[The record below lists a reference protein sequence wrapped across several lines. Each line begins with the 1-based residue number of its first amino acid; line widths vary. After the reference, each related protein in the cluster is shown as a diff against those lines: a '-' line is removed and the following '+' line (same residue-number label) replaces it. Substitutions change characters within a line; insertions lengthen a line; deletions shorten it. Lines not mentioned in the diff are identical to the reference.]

1 MNILLQTIERL
12 GKPVYYFALDLSL
25 SELERTFSEIT
36 VRNYNHV
43 KLAALHGTYEDGLA
57 WLKETA
63 DQYPSTSVLSLGS
76 SIGNF
81 SRQEAADFL
90 KSFATVLGPADYLLV
105 GLDACQ
111 DPDRV
116 YKAYNDSENVTHE
129 FYRNGLGHANRLL
142 SYEAFKQPE
151 WAIVGKYDKVSD
163 RHEAFYQALNKVVIE
178 KAVFQK
184 GDLLKLEDAYK
195 YSTSQ
200 SDQLWHDAGL
210 IDQIAYSN
218 ARGDYNLHL
227 LTPCRVSLPTNPS
240 EYAVG
245 PVPSIRE
252 WQELWTLWDT
262 ATRAMIPAEELME
275 KPIKLRNNL
284 IFYLGHIPAF
294 ADIHMTRA
302 TAGKPTDP
310 AYYHST
316 FERGIDPD
324 VDNPEVC
331 HQHSEIPDTWP
342 PLEEMLAYQARVRS
356 RVTSLTEAANDDRK
370 VARAV
375 WLAFEHEAMH
385 LETFLYMLLQSER
398 VLPPPG
404 WPTPDFKALA
414 AEAEL
419 SRVTNKWYHVTSTTL
434 TLGLDDP
441 ENDLGPDRYFGW
453 DNERPPRKVT
463 VGAFEAQARPV
474 SNGDYAKFLDATTTF
489 GPLPAS
495 WTTCGPKDGLSN
507 GYAGEA
513 SKNGSSCHVEHTQN
527 GVDRKSFTEGKFVRT
542 VYGPVPL
549 QLALDWP
556 VMASYDELAAYA
568 KWAGGRIPT
577 LEEAHS
583 IYNYVEMRKDEA
595 IEVPNSLISAVNG

>member
-1 MNILLQTIERL
+1 MKILLQAIERL

-36 VRNYNHV
+36 VESYNYV
-43 KLAALHGTYEDGLA
+43 KLAALHGTYDDGLA

-63 DQYPSTSVLSLGS
+63 DQYPSTSVLTLGS

-81 SRQEAADFL
+81 SRQEAAEFL
-90 KSFATVLGPADYLLV
+90 ESFSSVLGPADHLLV

-111 DPDRV
+111 DPDRI
-116 YKAYNDSENVTHE
+116 YRAYNDSKHVTHE
-129 FYRNGLGHANRLL
+129 FYRNGLDHANRLL
-142 SYEAFKQPE
+142 GHEAFKQSE
-151 WAIVGKYDKVSD
+151 WAIVGQYDKVSG
-163 RHEAFYQALNKVVIE
+163 RHEAFYQALK
-178 KAVFQK
+178 KAVIAKMVFRK
-184 GDLLKLEDAYK
+184 GDLLKLEDAFK
-195 YSTSQ
+195 YSTGQ

-210 IDQIAYSN
+210 INQIAYSN

-227 LTPCRVSLPTNPS
+227 LTPCRVSLPTRPS
-240 EYAVG
+240 EYAVR

-252 WQELWTLWDT
+252 WQELWVLWDT

-310 AYYHST
+310 AYYHSI

-342 PLEEMLAYQARVRS
+342 PLEEMLSYQARVRS

-370 VARAV
+370 IARAL

-404 WPTPDFKALA
+404 RPTPDFKALA
-414 AEAEL
+414 AEAEH
-419 SRVTNKWYHVTSTTL
+419 SRVTNKWYHVTSTVL
-434 TLGLDDP
+434 TLGLDDA
-441 ENDLGPDRYFGW
+441 ENDIGPDRYFGW

-463 VGAFEAQARPV
+463 VGPFEAQARPV
-474 SNGDYAKFLDATTTF
+474 SNGDYAKFLDATTAF
-489 GPLPAS
+489 GKLPAS
-495 WTTCGPKDGLSN
+495 WTTCGLKYGLSN
-507 GYAGEA
+507 GYTGEV
-513 SKNGSSCHVEHTQN
+513 STNGANGHVEHSQN
-527 GVDRKSFTEGKFVRT
+527 GAGRRSFVEGKFIRT

-568 KWAGGRIPT
+568 MWVGGRIPT
-577 LEEAHS
+577 LGEVRS
-583 IYNYVEMRKDEA
+583 IYSYVEQRKKEA
-595 IEVPNSLISAVNG
+595 NEVPNSLISAVNG